1 MEKRD
6 FFPGDTRSMRERML
20 AGDPYVADEP
30 ELAADSRRAMALAE
44 RYART
49 WPTDQSAA
57 QHILPGVSV
66 GENSVV
72 GAGAVVTR
80 DVPPNTVVAGNPAK
94 PLRTL

>member
-20 AGDPYVADEP
+20 AGDPYLADDP
-30 ELAADSRRAMALAE
+30 ELAAESRRAMELAD

-57 QHILPGVSV
+57 QHILA
-66 GENSVV
+66 E
-72 GAGAVVTR
+72 
-80 DVPPNTVVAGNPAK
+80 
-94 PLRTL
+94 